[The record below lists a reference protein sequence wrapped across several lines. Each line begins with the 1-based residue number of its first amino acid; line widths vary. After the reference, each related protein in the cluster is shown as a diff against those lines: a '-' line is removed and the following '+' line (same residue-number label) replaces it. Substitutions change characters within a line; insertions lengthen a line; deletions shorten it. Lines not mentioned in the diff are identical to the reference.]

1 MPETPSTRQCPAVDC
16 GEDVG
21 DFGAGGVVRVDVDPP
36 DDVLCVD
43 EDCGGHR
50 EMARSIGVDVREVEP
65 EGDLGGGGV
74 LGGLGEDAE
83 GGGDLVSGV
92 AEDCVGEAVGLC
104 CGEGAVG
111 LLWADGDE
119 RDVAGVELGG

>member
-1 MPETPSTRQCPAVDC
+1 
-16 GEDVG
+16 
-21 DFGAGGVVRVDVDPP
+21 
-36 DDVLCVD
+36 
-43 EDCGGHR
+43 
-50 EMARSIGVDVREVEP
+50 MARSIGVDVREVEP